1 MKKSKVMMFSLIF
14 LLMTVMVETS
24 IICEHEFQ
32 NSKEKEN
39 SISKYSN
46 TILNEC
52 NTNTTVVNDI
62 TSNTDGVANLLVD
75 ETLASLENTNVET
88 KSTNKADNTIK
99 KEAVI
104 HSNEKNISIETKPV
118 ESNQEQK
125 EEPQEKPK
133 ETVTKTENSV
143 CELQPVVA
151 SCQQVE
157 IPVPT
162 VNIDVKPE
170 EPVSQPSSVPSE
182 EYRYNDTMTQTII
195 NIINNNPSQYMI
207 QDGYSV
213 VVDNSITSLTNQFT
227 FSEQRVINKVSM
239 KAGTIKVYAQDYY
252 LNGEFLFTECYIF

>member
-1 MKKSKVMMFSLIF
+1 
-14 LLMTVMVETS
+14 MTVVVETS

-32 NSKEKEN
+32 DSKEKEN
-39 SISKYSN
+39 SISKYGN

-52 NTNTTVVNDI
+52 NTNTTVVSDTI
-62 TSNTDGVANLLVD
+62 SNTDCVANLLVD
-75 ETLASLENTNVET
+75 KTLASLENTNIET
-88 KSTNKADNTIK
+88 KSTNKAENTIK

-104 HSNEKNISIETKPV
+104 YSNEKNISMENKPE
-118 ESNQEQK
+118 ESNQEKK
-125 EEPQEKPK
+125 EELQEKQK
-133 ETVTKTENSV
+133 ETVTKAENSV

-151 SCQQVE
+151 SCQVE